1 MLAQRDYI
9 YNCFGIGRT
18 LKQPEA
24 IFYSDE
30 DEPLPVANNSY
41 QKRLNTEAPDPQMME
56 KLIQNVEESLRRL
69 AEEIFKGNLPGL
81 KEQET
86 VMDGLELFISLA
98 PNYNRE

>member
-1 MLAQRDYI
+1 
-9 YNCFGIGRT
+9 
-18 LKQPEA
+18 
-24 IFYSDE
+24 
-30 DEPLPVANNSY
+30 
-41 QKRLNTEAPDPQMME
+41 MME